1 MYTGNHFRNQKVLV
15 AGFGRFGACLSAAL
29 SKAGYAVVV
38 IDKQKSAFRRLPDS
52 LQGFV
57 IKEDAV
63 MCMCWSPVRLEI
75 LVVLLAA
82 ARLGKDIRSCV
93 RRRKTT

>member
-1 MYTGNHFRNQKVLV
+1 MFIRNHFGNQKVLV
-15 AGFGRFGACLSAAL
+15 AGFGRFGACLAAL
-29 SKAGYAVVV
+29 SKTGYAVVV

-57 IKEDAV
+57 ITEDGV
-63 MCMCWSPVRLEI
+63 DVH
-75 LVVLLAA
+75 VLDSCQDGNLSCTACGSKA
-82 ARLGKDIRSCV
+82 GKDIRSCV